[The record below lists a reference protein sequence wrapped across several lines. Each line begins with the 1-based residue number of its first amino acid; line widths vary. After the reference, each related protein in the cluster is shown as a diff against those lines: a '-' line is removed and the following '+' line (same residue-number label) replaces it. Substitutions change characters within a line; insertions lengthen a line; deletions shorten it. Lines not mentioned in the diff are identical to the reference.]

1 VYKLLQMLAKNQ
13 IRVFASLAGF
23 LAAYRTGD
31 EEALLLL
38 CCQALVRSRT
48 FMRTQPVR
56 RPRESDE
63 VGSPL
68 SNFRGDLGW
77 MA

>member
-1 VYKLLQMLAKNQ
+1 MLAKNQ

-48 FMRTQPVR
+48 FMRTQTVH
-56 RPRESDE
+56 EFD
-63 VGSPL
+63 SPL
-68 SNFRGDLGW
+68 SDFRGHLGW
-77 MA
+77 MLE